1 MLEFKERELVPPV
14 PRPFPMHAMQYILD
28 EDLNSAQ
35 RKQIVMMM
43 LDYFKQCAEAEVKL
57 AEGMMKE
64 INNLDTKR

>member
-1 MLEFKERELVPPV
+1 MLEFKDREFVPPV

-43 LDYFKQCAEAEVKL
+43 LDYFKQCAEAEVQL